1 MGAKQG
7 RVFWSGLEGPECRG
21 SPSGWKGPRE
31 PWARGHSR
39 QTRGG
44 SGALCTARAGP
55 TRPQEPWFDACGWP
69 GPPTGASAWG
79 WGAGSPCGFSPRKM
93 AWEGRSVDAEDGS
106 LQGEARPRRGGRRR
120 AGRTGRGQQE
130 ARGGGRRTSSR
141 GRALGTGEPQAGSG
155 PRRLPAP
162 PCVPPRE
169 QEAPGHGG
177 RHGRC
182 GAERAPPRRHR
193 PGGAAKAAEG
203 GGGCL
208 EGGVPRPAVWGSRS
222 AGPDGSLRW
231 GRPGEGG
238 SGGDTRKMPG
248 SE

>member
-1 MGAKQG
+1 MP
-7 RVFWSGLEGPECRG
+7 RWSLGVEG
-21 SPSGWKGPRE
+21 
-31 PWARGHSR
+31 
-39 QTRGG
+39 
-44 SGALCTARAGP
+44 
-55 TRPQEPWFDACGWP
+55 
-69 GPPTGASAWG
+69 PTGAAGTGAFAADPGRERRSLHSTCRADAPPGTVVRRLRLAWASNRG
-79 WGAGSPCGFSPRKM
+79 IGLGLGAGSPCGFSPRKM

-106 LQGEARPRRGGRRR
+106 LKGEARPGRGGRRR